1 MHSLLFCPKAA
12 KCSVLPTLRGSFF
25 SQDLVCTFGIT
36 YWKDFNGFLTPIVT
50 CESSIS
56 QTCCHIY
63 SHIHTFALM
72 LRRNSGEMFSV
83 STASLS
89 PAFLL
94 SVLRTWTHILTCTHG
109 YIWSGKPTRTYC
121 IAQGT
126 LLCGS
131 LDGKGV
137 WGRMDTSVCM
147 AESLCCPPETNN
159 IVNQLA
165 TPQYKIKS
173 KKKKKK
179 RTWTHNS
186 WCYNLWLREDSLHKR
201 KVSLWFMF
209 ILMKG
214 ESESEVT
221 QSCWLF
227 ATAWTIAH
235 QAPLS
240 MEFSRREY
248 WNGLPFPSPRFLPNP
263 RIEPGFPTL

>member
-12 KCSVLPTLRGSFF
+12 KRSALPTLRGSFF

-56 QTCCHIY
+56 QTCCHTY

-179 RTWTHNS
+179 EHGPITAGAITCDWEKTH
-186 WCYNLWLREDSLHKR
+186 CIKEKYHC
-201 KVSLWFMF
+201 
-209 ILMKG
+209 G
-214 ESESEVT
+214 
-221 QSCWLF
+221 SCLF
-227 ATAWTIAH
+227 
-235 QAPLS
+235 
-240 MEFSRREY
+240 
-248 WNGLPFPSPRFLPNP
+248 
-263 RIEPGFPTL
+263 